1 MRDLVRLD
9 VFPWFYD
16 LVMRTA
22 ERGPLGHW
30 RRAIVQ
36 PARGRVLEIAAGTG
50 LDFRHYEPGVT
61 VVGIDS
67 DAGMLGRARKC
78 AATANATVLL
88 TVADAEALPFR
99 DGAFDDAV
107 VGFALC
113 TIPHPDDALAEV
125 RRTVRSDGA
134 VRLLEHVRVSNRSV
148 GRVQDWLTP
157 VWRRLAG
164 GCHLNRDAVATVRRS
179 GLEIEHVTTHAGG
192 SVVEILARTSAHV
205 GS

>member
-1 MRDLVRLD
+1 MRFN
-9 VFPWFYD
+9 VFPWLYD
-16 LVMRTA
+16 LVMRA
-22 ERGPLGHW
+22 VEGGPLARW
-30 RRAIVQ
+30 RRSIVR
-36 PARGRVLEIAAGTG
+36 PARGRVLEIGAGTG
-50 LDFRHYEPGVT
+50 LDFRHYEPGVI

-67 DAGMLGRARKC
+67 DAGMLGRARTR

-88 TVADAEALPFR
+88 AVADAEALPFR

-107 VGFALC
+107 VGLALC

-148 GRVQDWLTP
+148 ARLQDWLTP

-164 GCHLNRDAVATVRRS
+164 GCHLNRDAVAAVRRS
-179 GLEIEHVTTHAGG
+179 GLEIEHVTKHAGG
-192 SVVEILARTSAHV
+192 SVVEIFARTPAHV
-205 GS
+205 TS